1 MPFFNEIYEK
11 TRNIP
16 LLGLGKYIAVMPKRL
31 LWEANTRFS
40 AKCGVVGNNN
50 LAVYLVNSVDE
61 CFLCDEPIF
70 SSFTPQQQHRKF
82 CLMLL
87 HYATQHLDCKFAYF
101 QFQWQ
106 SNSWSGLLTSPK

>member
-16 LLGLGKYIAVMPKRL
+16 LHGLGKYLAVMPKRL

-40 AKCGVVGNNN
+40 AKCGVVSNNN
-50 LAVYLVNSVDE
+50 LAVYLVTNVDE
-61 CFLCDEPIF
+61 CFLCDEPIV

-87 HYATQHLDCKFAYF
+87 HYAT
-101 QFQWQ
+101 
-106 SNSWSGLLTSPK
+106 